1 MKRFL
6 TYYILLII
14 LTSCSQ
20 FSRRP
25 AAIAFHNINAKYNA
39 IWQAERVEKE
49 LIKSI
54 EENTKENYR
63 NLLPIIALP
72 DSNVALKNKE
82 AIDKI
87 IKKASLVI
95 DRHQNSSYMD
105 DAYFLIGKGRIYQ
118 SDWKNAIETFKYV
131 NSIDPDKANH
141 IGALLNLLKIY
152 IQTNEFQEA
161 DKVNEYVATLELN
174 KIQKKDFYLLNAWL
188 RQKKKEPSKSIA
200 ILEEAIPLI
209 SSINEKS
216 RILYILGQLHF
227 LQNNEKK
234 AISYFEQ
241 VSKMK
246 GNYELAFQAKLAIAQ
261 ILNEEPTLLSMLKES
276 KNEELKPFIYV
287 ALGQIYYQKNNFEKA
302 KEYWTLGAKNA
313 GQKGELYLQLGHLFA
328 KQFRKPKEAIAYY
341 DSAVTFLAPTHSEYA
356 EIKKLTEKWKKYDQ
370 LVTLIQLNDSLLNLS
385 GKSEQALKTI
395 YNQIQVTKNS
405 KKDSSSTSSQ
415 PTPTPSNIPQIIFTR
430 RQSSPEQQS
439 FYFNNDMVRIRG
451 EQDFVSKWGMRT
463 LEDHW
468 NRKTKNNSILSNA
481 STNSTATNEVKTTN
495 SPNTVQNK
503 SVSSTKDSLT
513 YWLEQIPR
521 SIQQITETQK
531 KLEKSIFESG
541 KFAKFE
547 LNDNDLAKEQLALL
561 LKRFPQ
567 TSFEAEALYLLY
579 ISEVQNSNERAQY
592 KKLLFEKYPDSHFK
606 TLVLKNETGSLSDN
620 KEIEAK
626 NAYEKAFLL
635 YKDGKFD
642 QSFQACLLIDQQFPG
657 SSLEDKI
664 LYLKAINK
672 GALKD
677 LSTYEN
683 LLTLFIQSYPK
694 SKLLKDAEDLLKTL
708 QSKKQ

>member
-188 RQKKKEPSKSIA
+188 LQKKKDPSKSIA

-241 VSKMK
+241 VSKIK

-261 ILNEEPTLLSMLKES
+261 ILDEEPTLLSMLKES

-313 GQKGELYLQLGHLFA
+313 DQKGELYLQLGHLFA

-356 EIKKLTEKWKKYDQ
+356 EIKILTEKWKKYDQ

-415 PTPTPSNIPQIIFTR
+415 PTPSPSNIPQIIFTR

-451 EQDFVSKWGMRT
+451 EQDFVSKWGMRS

-468 NRKTKNNSILSNA
+468 NRKTKNNSTLSNA
-481 STNSTATNEVKTTN
+481 TPNNVSTTEVKTSN
-495 SPNTVQNK
+495 SSSNDQNK
-503 SVSSTKDSLT
+503 SVTSTKDSLT

-579 ISEVQNSNERAQY
+579 ISEVQNSNEREQY

>member
-188 RQKKKEPSKSIA
+188 LQKKKDPSKSIA

-241 VSKMK
+241 VSKIK

-261 ILNEEPTLLSMLKES
+261 ILDEEPTLLSMLKES

-313 GQKGELYLQLGHLFA
+313 DQKGELYLQLGHLFA

-356 EIKKLTEKWKKYDQ
+356 EIKILTEKWKKYDQ

-503 SVSSTKDSLT
+503 SVTSTKDSLT

-579 ISEVQNSNERAQY
+579 ISEVQNSNEREQY